1 MHILLSF
8 AFNLCG
14 FLPLENGSSSFSKKV
29 IPAVPC
35 FAVRDTF
42 SLSWHCPY
50 IFYSASHAA
59 NVMLCRGS
67 NSNSSPRHHHCTGW
81 RKTLLIS
88 RIINVVIYCNGW
100 FVPQP
105 ERETW
110 KRKYAAQ
117 TSRGGDG
124 GSRQKKSVVWSPC
137 SSISSFHRE
146 KRENACK
153 CYHIIHM
160 PHFFLSVVC
169 LGKSFPRK
177 FLALTSSRRSPL
189 TNYTCRDKKP
199 SFSSLTSYNIIFPC
213 SSTQPKKGV
222 LFYLILRS
230 IQMW

>member
-105 ERETW
+105 ERDLKKKICRTNF
-110 KRKYAAQ
+110 KRGMEDQDKRSQSFDPPALQYLPS
-117 TSRGGDG
+117 TERRG
-124 GSRQKKSVVWSPC
+124 KMHANVT
-137 SSISSFHRE
+137 ISYI
-146 KRENACK
+146 CLT
-153 CYHIIHM
+153 
-160 PHFFLSVVC
+160 FFS
-169 LGKSFPRK
+169 
-177 FLALTSSRRSPL
+177 
-189 TNYTCRDKKP
+189 
-199 SFSSLTSYNIIFPC
+199 
-213 SSTQPKKGV
+213 Q
-222 LFYLILRS
+222 
-230 IQMW
+230 